1 MALRLAASRNTL
13 SDASLKTLHRLLTKN
28 PGDVAFVPDPDSS
41 LLPFDVL
48 VVCDDQSPH
57 EPSNA
62 LLLALARGLPVVSPC
77 WLDRA
82 VSASSA
88 ARVDHWR
95 YLHPCWESLCALY
108 AALSA
113 RPFRAAPSVA
123 VTLPAAHP
131 LRGLVAS
138 LVCDA
143 GGVVASSVEEA
154 GVVVGG
160 AGGWSC
166 AAVAAAAPPVVVHPQ
181 WVLDCV
187 AAAALLP
194 VADYVQQRDYAQHQR
209 LSTKRVASQVPQRS
223 GSGDSSGSYES
234 YDSSA
239 SAGSCWDGS
248 SQEAACFA
256 FLDPSAAFSAKRAR
270 HL

>member
-1 MALRLAASRNTL
+1 MVLRLAASQNTL

-28 PGDVAFVPDPDSS
+28 PGDVAFVPDPDFS

-48 VVCDDQSPH
+48 VVSDDQRPQ

-88 ARVDHWR
+88 VRVDHWR

-113 RPFRAAPSVA
+113 RPFRFAPSVA
-123 VTLPAAHP
+123 VALPPAHP

-143 GGVVASSVEEA
+143 GGVVARSVAEA

-160 AGGWSC
+160 AGGLSRAEAG
-166 AAVAAAAPPVVVHPQ
+166 AAVVHPQ

-194 VADYVQQRDYAQHQR
+194 VADYVQQRDAAQQQR
-209 LSTKRVASQVPQRS
+209 LSMKRAASQLPRRS
-223 GSGDSSGSYES
+223 GSGDSAGSCES
-234 YDSSA
+234 FDSSA

-270 HL
+270 HM